1 MFPARPTRLSARTGG
16 VTDDATLYAA
26 LARGDHG
33 ALSALYDRHAAIVFK
48 IAMHLTHDRKLADDL
63 VHDAF
68 LDLARASRR
77 GMPILHVLRWLI
89 LRLFE

>member
-1 MFPARPTRLSARTGG
+1 M
-16 VTDDATLYAA
+16 TDDATLYAA

-68 LDLARASRR
+68 LDLARAARR
-77 GMPILHVLRWLI
+77 GTPVLHVLRWLI